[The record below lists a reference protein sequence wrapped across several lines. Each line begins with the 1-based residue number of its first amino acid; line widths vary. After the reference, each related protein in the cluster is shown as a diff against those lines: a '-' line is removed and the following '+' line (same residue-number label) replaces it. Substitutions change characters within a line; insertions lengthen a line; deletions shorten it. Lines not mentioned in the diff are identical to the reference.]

1 MQHKVLRG
9 GCSWLPSH
17 ACHADPGCVAERSWD
32 SPLPPP
38 TQTWFWL
45 LVSGFLLWV
54 QEANEEYRTWEARK
68 KKHRSKGIVWID
80 QQSLGPQTL
89 RVSLHLLGPNDV
101 RLLGQQKSSL
111 SLAYPAL
118 YFCVICMAKNGFQ
131 SQVSSLKNSLTW
143 CLLTQLCRA
152 GRLGLVAKCMRSQAI
167 LSQAR
172 EEWPVRSEQTC
183 QQPRQVSA
191 QPLDWFRYHWEKP
204 SKRSSHWS
212 YSWPCWAKTFNYQM
226 P

>member
-1 MQHKVLRG
+1 MTPFSCMPCR
-9 GCSWLPSH
+9 SWLCCREILGFPST
-17 ACHADPGCVAERSWD
+17 
-32 SPLPPP
+32 PP

-152 GRLGLVAKCMRSQAI
+152 GRLELVAKCMRSQAI

-172 EEWPVRSEQTC
+172 EEWPVRSEVVTANVPATKTGLC
-183 QQPRQVSA
+183 SA
-191 QPLDWFRYHWEKP
+191 SGLVQISLG
-204 SKRSSHWS
+204 
-212 YSWPCWAKTFNYQM
+212 KTIQKELS
-226 P
+226 